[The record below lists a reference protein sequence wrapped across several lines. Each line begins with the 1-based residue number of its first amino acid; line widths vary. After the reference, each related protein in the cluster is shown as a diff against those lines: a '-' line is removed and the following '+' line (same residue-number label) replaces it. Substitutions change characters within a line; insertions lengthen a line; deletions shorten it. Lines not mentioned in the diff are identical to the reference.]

1 MTMSIG
7 KSSNSI
13 NRREL
18 LQAGALATAAM
29 GLRSMRAEGTPFL
42 PEIDQ
47 AQASEARFTF
57 DATRVPLSRFGS
69 YLTVA
74 YRFWDAG
81 ASLQVPNGEYYI
93 RCLQDDPSLPEIF
106 RIEMLKDGS
115 PITPTVESTSG
126 KLTLHHGDATIE
138 FCIAALD
145 QIIVRGTGC
154 TVRLHAITQA
164 YANTI
169 RQSADSWLVMPDPIR
184 SSVQVKRF
192 SGTMQVEAPWVDRLN
207 NVQVDKSVI
216 TFAPSDG
223 NSFLCSLLFFEGVPH
238 RDVNQ
243 LTFDRAVQA
252 VETEFEEWA
261 SRILPLAPR
270 YEPARKL
277 AAYALWSNTVAA
289 RGLYTTPVVWG
300 SKSWM
305 ARIWSWDHCFC
316 ALGLAKSHPDLA
328 WQQFM
333 LFRDMQDPASGMLCD
348 MMSNIQRSWWATKD
362 PVHGWT
368 LGRLLRLAPN
378 GITRKRLQEAYGPL
392 SLWTEFWLK
401 YRDFDGDGLPCIIH
415 PDESFDNTSNNSVGA
430 PAKPPETATYLALQ
444 MDTLADVAENLGLGG
459 DAQRWRNQSNRLVQ
473 SILRVLWDGQR
484 QRFVS
489 KRVGDGYVAP
499 GDCLLNYMPL
509 LLGDRLP
516 SFMRQSL
523 LNGLKR
529 PGGFVTPFGF
539 STEALDSPLYNGASY
554 VKGPTWAPLN
564 TLLFE
569 ALDEIGETGLA
580 GKVRSAFCDTIL
592 AAGMS
597 EHFDA
602 KNGAPRG
609 DPAYIWT
616 AALFLLLATK
626 EAQEG
631 RMFS

>member
-1 MTMSIG
+1 MSIG

-13 NRREL
+13 YRREL
-18 LQAGALATAAM
+18 LQGGALATAAM
-29 GLRSMRAEGTPFL
+29 GLRSMRAEGTALFPGINL
-42 PEIDQ
+42 T
-47 AQASEARFTF
+47 QASETRFTF
-57 DATRVPLSRFGS
+57 DATRVPLSRLGS

-81 ASLQVPNGEYYI
+81 SSAQVPTGRYYI

-106 RIEMLKDGS
+106 RIEMLQGGT
-115 PITPTVESTSG
+115 PVAPTVESTAG
-126 KLTLHHGDATIE
+126 KLTLRHGDATIE

-145 QIIVRGTGC
+145 QIILRGTGC
-154 TVRLHAITQA
+154 TVRLHANTQA

-169 RQSADSWLVMPDPIR
+169 RQSADSWLVMPDPVR

-192 SGTMQVEAPWVDRLN
+192 SGDLQVEAPWVDRLN
-207 NVQVDKSVI
+207 NVQVDKSVF
-216 TFAPSDG
+216 TLAPTHG
-223 NSFLCSLLFFEGVPH
+223 NPFLCSLLFFEGVPH
-238 RDVNQ
+238 RDVNDVA
-243 LTFDRAVQA
+243 FDRAVQA
-252 VETEFEEWA
+252 VEAEFEEWA
-261 SRILPLAPR
+261 SKIPPLAPR

-277 AAYALWSNTVAA
+277 AAYALWSATVAA

-333 LFRDMQDPASGMLCD
+333 LFRGMQDPASGMLCD
-348 MMSNIQRSWWATKD
+348 SMTNVQRQWWATKD

-378 GITRKRLQEAYGPL
+378 AITRERLEEAYEPL
-392 SLWTEFWLK
+392 CRWTNFWLK

-415 PDESFDNTSNNSVGA
+415 PDESFDNTSNNSFGA
-430 PAKPPETATYLALQ
+430 PAKAPEIATYLVLQ
-444 MDTLADVAENLGLGG
+444 MDTLGDVAGRLGRSGE
-459 DAQRWRNQSNRLVQ
+459 AQRWRDQSNRLVQ
-473 SILRVLWDGQR
+473 SMLRVLWDGQR

-499 GDCLLNYMPL
+499 GDCLLTYMPL

-516 SFMRQSL
+516 SHMRQSL

-569 ALDEIGETGLA
+569 ALDEMGETGMA
-580 GKVRSAFCDTIL
+580 GKVRRAFCDTVL

-602 KNGAPRG
+602 KNGAPGG

-616 AALFLLLATK
+616 AALFLLLTTK
-626 EAQEG
+626 DAQEG
-631 RMFS
+631 RMFG